1 MKFFVATKNAHKL
14 GEFVKIFEGS
24 SISICGEK
32 DLAESLPEA
41 DETGTTFCENAL
53 IKAREGCRFTGM
65 PSIADDSGLCV
76 DYLNGAPGIYS
87 ARYAG
92 EHGDDNANNQKLLKE
107 LEGVPHEKR
116 TARFVS
122 AIACVFPDGREFTVE
137 GAVEGIIDTKPNG
150 DGGFGYD
157 PLFVTEY
164 GCFGVVPP
172 EVKNAVSHR
181 ARAIAKFK
189 EEIKK
194 YI

>member
-14 GEFVKIFEGS
+14 EEFGKIFEGS
-24 SISICGEK
+24 GIELLGER
-32 DLAESLPEA
+32 DLSNQLPEA
-41 DETGTTFCENAL
+41 DETGSTFQENAL
-53 IKAREGCRFTGM
+53 IKAREGCAFTGY
-65 PSIADDSGLCV
+65 PSVADDSGLCV
-76 DYLNGAPGIYS
+76 DYLDGAPGIYS

-92 EHGDDNANNQKLLKE
+92 DHGDDNANNQKLLKE
-107 LEGVPHEKR
+107 LEGVPIEQR

-122 AIACVFPDGREFTVE
+122 VIACVFPDGREFTVE
-137 GAVEGIIDTKPNG
+137 GVIEGTIDTKANG
-150 DGGFGYD
+150 NGGFGYD

-164 GCFGVVPP
+164 GCFGVVPS